1 MILKLEHLSSGYGK
15 SLICTNINL
24 LIDEG
29 ESVCLLGRNGV
40 GKTTLLKTIM
50 GIISSS
56 NGECYIQGRNVTGL
70 PPYRIARMGVSYAPQ
85 GRGIFGKLTVKDNLI
100 LGGVT
105 DKTGI
110 EEIDDEIFR
119 YFPVLKERLSQKSG
133 TLSGGEQ
140 QMLSVARALISKPS
154 LLLLDEPSEGLQ
166 PNIVQLLRDIIK
178 QISVDRGL
186 AILLVEQNLD
196 FALDITSR
204 GYVMEKGSIV
214 EKGDVD
220 LLRNDVIVQEYLGI

>member
-1 MILKLEHLSSGYGK
+1 MILEIKSLSSGYGK
-15 SLICTNINL
+15 SLICVDISIEIN
-24 LIDEG
+24 EG
-29 ESVCLLGRNGV
+29 ERVCLLGRNGV
-40 GKTTLLKTIM
+40 GKTTFLKTIM
-50 GIISSS
+50 GILSSR
-56 NGECYIQGRNVTGL
+56 NGMCIIKGKNVTGR
-70 PPYRIARMGVSYAPQ
+70 PPFKVARMGVGYVPQ
-85 GRGIFGKLTVKDNLI
+85 GRGIFGKLSVRDNLV
-100 LGGVT
+100 LGGVP
-105 DKTGI
+105 DKIDI
-110 EEIDDEIFR
+110 EEIDEEIFS
-119 YFPVLKERLSQKSG
+119 YFPVLRERLGQKAG

-196 FALDITSR
+196 FALDITTR

-214 EKGDVD
+214 EKGDVE
-220 LLRNDVIVQEYLGI
+220 LLRDDVIVQEYLGI

>member
-1 MILKLEHLSSGYGK
+1 MILKVDHLSSGYGK

-50 GIISSS
+50 GIISPSG
-56 NGECYIQGRNVTGL
+56 GECYVQDRNVTGL
-70 PPYRIARMGVSYAPQ
+70 QPYRIARMGVSYVPQ
-85 GRGIFGKLTVKDNLI
+85 GRGIFGKLTVRDNLI
-100 LGGVT
+100 LGGVAE
-105 DKTGI
+105 KTGI

-119 YFPVLKERLSQKSG
+119 YFPVLEERLSQRSG

-220 LLRNDVIVQEYLGI
+220 FLRNDVIVQQYLGI

>member
-1 MILKLEHLSSGYGK
+1 VILEINNLSSGYGK
-15 SLICTNINL
+15 SLVCFDIGLEIGK
-24 LIDEG
+24 G
-29 ESVCLLGRNGV
+29 ERVCLLGRNGV
-40 GKTTLLKTIM
+40 GKTTLLKTVM
-50 GIISSS
+50 GILPSS
-56 NGECYIQGRNVTGL
+56 NGECSIMGKNVTGM
-70 PPYRIARMGVSYAPQ
+70 PPYRISRMGVGYVPQ
-85 GRGIFGKLTVKDNLI
+85 GRGIFGRLTVRDNLV
-100 LGGVT
+100 LGGVAEKK
-105 DKTGI
+105 DV
-110 EEIDDEIFR
+110 EEIDDEIFS
-119 YFPVLKERLSQKSG
+119 YFPVLKERLSQKAG

-154 LLLLDEPSEGLQ
+154 LILLDEPSEGLQ

-178 QISVDRGL
+178 QISLDRGL

-214 EKGDVD
+214 EQGDIN